1 MERDGAIRTV
11 PSFYFR
17 FYFRGDFFQMVFER
31 KDIDKKYKWDLSVIY
46 ADEAAFNADYALASE
61 KVQAFR
67 KHEATMTKGA
77 QELYAALSD
86 MSEVEALIEKLW
98 HFASLNFAVDT
109 SNNAFQALNTK
120 VRNLA
125 VQAGEAS
132 WFVSPYIL
140 KLDESTVEAWLKE
153 CPALETYRRMLT
165 KILCEKTHTLS
176 DECEMLMSKMQDALG
191 SHSGIRSIFTNSDL
205 RFGKIKGEDG
215 KMVELTD
222 TNYVAHL
229 MSGDRR
235 VRQAA
240 FRCIYKTYE
249 QFGNTF
255 ANLYEGRVKEATTN
269 AKIRNFDS
277 SITAS
282 TFRDEVTPVIYNSL
296 IDAVHDGLPTLY
308 EYYRL
313 KKEVLGLPALHL
325 YDIYAPL
332 IGELDSDYTYEEAVE
347 EVLKTVEIFGD
358 EYASNLRAGLT
369 EKGWVDVFPCRGKRG
384 GAFSSGGPG
393 TEPYILLNYKNKLD
407 DVSTLAHEAGHSMH
421 TWFSTHYNEPH
432 NSGYTIF
439 VAEVASTVNE
449 LLMAHR
455 KLAECKS
462 DDEKLYILNQ
472 LMETYKGTLFRQT
485 MFAEFERDMHAFC
498 EKGVPLTAEAI
509 NKHYY
514 SLVKRYFGPDVVC
527 DKQIAYEWM
536 RIPHFYTC
544 FYVYKYATCI
554 SAASAIVKRIETEG
568 EAYISKY
575 IDFLKCGDSKSPL
588 DSLLVAGIDM
598 TDPSVVRSA
607 IEDFSATVKQ
617 FREIYRSRKA

>member
-1 MERDGAIRTV
+1 MIR
-11 PSFYFR
+11 
-17 FYFRGDFFQMVFER
+17 ER
-31 KDIDKKYKWDLSVIY
+31 KDIEAKYKWDLSVIY
-46 ADEAAFNADYALASE
+46 KDEAAFEADYALAE
-61 KVQAFR
+61 AKIKEFK
-67 KHEATMTKGA
+67 KHEATMTTGA
-77 QELYAALSD
+77 EALYAALVD
-86 MSEVEALIEKLW
+86 MTEVEAIIEKLW
-98 HFASLNFAVDT
+98 EYASLNFSVDT
-109 SNNAFQALNTK
+109 SNNAYQALNTK

-125 VQAGEAS
+125 LAAGEAS
-132 WFVSPYIL
+132 WFVGPYLL
-140 KLDESTVEAWLKE
+140 KLDQATVDAWFAE
-153 CPALETYRRMLT
+153 CPKLETFRRM
-165 KILCEKTHTLS
+165 IEKTMREKAHTLS
-176 DECEMLMSKMQDALG
+176 DECEMLLSKVQDAFG

-205 RFGKIKGEDG
+205 RFGKIRDESG
-215 KMVELTD
+215 KLVELTD
-222 TNYVAHL
+222 TNYVMYL
-229 MSGDRR
+229 MSNNRR
-235 VRQAA
+235 VRTAA

-255 ANLYEGRVKEATTN
+255 ATLYEARVKESTTN
-269 AKIRNFDS
+269 AKVRNFAN

-282 TFRDEVTPVIYNSL
+282 TFRDEVTPEIYNNL
-296 IDAVHDGLPTLY
+296 IDAVHEGLPTLY
-308 EYYRL
+308 EYYEL
-313 KKEVLGLPALHL
+313 KRRVLGVSNLHL

-332 IGELDSDYTYEEAVE
+332 IGELDSDYTYEQAVE
-347 EVLKTVEIFGD
+347 EVLKTVEVFGE
-358 EYASNLRAGLT
+358 EYASNLRAGLC

-393 TEPYILLNYKNKLD
+393 TEPYILLNFTNKFD

-455 KLAECKS
+455 KLEECKS
-462 DDEKLYILNQ
+462 DEEKLYILNQ

-485 MFAEFERDMHAFC
+485 MFAEFERDMHAMC
-498 EKGVPLTAEAI
+498 EKGIPLTADTV
-509 NKHYY
+509 NKYY
-514 SLVKRYFGPDVVC
+514 YDLVKLYFGPKVCC

-568 EAYISKY
+568 EAYINQY
-575 IDFLKCGDSKSPL
+575 IDFLKCGGSKSPL

-598 TDPSVVRSA
+598 RKPEVVKSA
-607 IEDFSATVKQ
+607 IDDFAATVKQ
-617 FREIYRSRKA
+617 FREIYEKK